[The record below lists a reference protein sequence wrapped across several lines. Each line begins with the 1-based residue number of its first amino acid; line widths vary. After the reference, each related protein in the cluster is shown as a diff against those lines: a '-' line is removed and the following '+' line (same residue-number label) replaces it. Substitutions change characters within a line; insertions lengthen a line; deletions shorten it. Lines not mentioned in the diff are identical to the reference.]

1 MDKYVIVE
9 EPVEKSKVNVGK
21 TVLKSVVLS
30 HFGLIGALATTKIL
44 NDNDLKNA
52 KKITL
57 LQASNFINASNSDW
71 KLNAIYVEHPRRS
84 NMLIPVK
91 EYKDYIL
98 REMVADI
105 ANYIQ
110 DNIMIS
116 RLTIGIVSSFN
127 NGLGAT
133 IQVHEI
139 NANAKIDCKVAR
151 DYVVNY
157 IGSSKMNKNVDYVW
171 IDKFPDVKSAVT
183 HNVNE
188 FEVIKETSIDLNIN
202 ASISDT
208 ISGAISA
215 EKKMKFYISY
225 SQ

>member
-133 IQVHEI
+133 IPVHEI

-157 IGSSKMNKNVDYVW
+157 IGSSKMNKNGSVFLF
-171 IDKFPDVKSAVT
+171 KF
-183 HNVNE
+183 
-188 FEVIKETSIDLNIN
+188 
-202 ASISDT
+202 
-208 ISGAISA
+208 
-215 EKKMKFYISY
+215 FYPFVRCLELLCDSK
-225 SQ
+225 

>member
-84 NMLIPVK
+84 NMLIPIK

-110 DNIMIS
+110 DNIIIS

-127 NGLGAT
+127 SSLGAT
-133 IQVHEI
+133 IPVHEI

-157 IGSSKMNKNVDYVW
+157 IGSSKMNKNSDYVW

-188 FEVIKETSIDLNIN
+188 FEVIKETSIDLNVNAN
-202 ASISDT
+202 ASNT
-208 ISGAISA
+208 VSGAFST

>member
-84 NMLIPVK
+84 NMLIPIK

-110 DNIMIS
+110 DNIIIS

-127 NGLGAT
+127 SSLGAT
-133 IQVHEI
+133 IPVHEI

-157 IGSSKMNKNVDYVW
+157 IGSSKMNKNSDYVW
-171 IDKFPDVKSAVT
+171 IDKFPDVKSAVM

>member
-133 IQVHEI
+133 IPVHEI

-157 IGSSKMNKNVDYVW
+157 IGSSKMNKNGYYV
-171 IDKFPDVKSAVT
+171 
-183 HNVNE
+183 
-188 FEVIKETSIDLNIN
+188 
-202 ASISDT
+202 
-208 ISGAISA
+208 
-215 EKKMKFYISY
+215 
-225 SQ
+225 

>member
-116 RLTIGIVSSFN
+116 RLTIGMVSSFN

-133 IQVHEI
+133 IPVHEI

-157 IGSSKMNKNVDYVW
+157 IGSSKMNKNGDYVW

>member
-133 IQVHEI
+133 IPVHEI

-151 DYVVNY
+151 DYVVKY
-157 IGSSKMNKNVDYVW
+157 IGSSKMNKNGDYVW